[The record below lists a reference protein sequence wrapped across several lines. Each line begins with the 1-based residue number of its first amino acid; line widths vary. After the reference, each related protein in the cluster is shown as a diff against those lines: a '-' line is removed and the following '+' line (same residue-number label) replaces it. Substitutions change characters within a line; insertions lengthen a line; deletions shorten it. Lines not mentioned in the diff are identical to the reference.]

1 MAFTTCTFFA
11 DVSGNTY
18 GASLT
23 DQAGTRTP
31 LAHRTVGGRPVISIG
46 QWSACQKAYAPFSA
60 AVAAAVTALASASVS
75 A

>member
-1 MAFTTCTFFA
+1 MAFTTCTFYA
-11 DVSGNTY
+11 DANGNTY

-31 LAHRTVGGRPVISIG
+31 SAPRTVGGRPVVSIG
-46 QWSACQKAYAPFSA
+46 QWSACQKTYAPFAA
-60 AVAAAVTALASASVS
+60 AVAAAVLALRPSSVS

>member
-1 MAFTTCTFFA
+1 MAFTTCHYYA
-11 DVSGNTY
+11 DSNGNTY

-31 LAHRTVGGRPVISIG
+31 SAPRTVGGRPVISIG
-46 QWSACQKAYAPFSA
+46 QWAACQTSFGPFRA
-60 AVAAAVTALASASVS
+60 AVAAAVVSLASASVS

>member
-1 MAFTTCTFFA
+1 MAFTTCTFYA
-11 DVSGNTY
+11 DSNGNTY

-31 LAHRTVGGRPVISIG
+31 SAPRTVDGRPVISIG

-60 AVAAAVTALASASVS
+60 AVAAAVVSLASASVS
-75 A
+75 K

>member
-31 LAHRTVGGRPVISIG
+31 SAPRTVGGRPVVSIG
-46 QWSACQKAYAPFSA
+46 QWSACQTSYGPFRA
-60 AVAAAVTALASASVS
+60 AVAAAVASFASASVS